1 MASATTEIPM
11 RVLVIISASV
21 LALAAGPSLA
31 QQPQDHSAHH
41 PPSADTQP
49 PPAKA
54 APASPAKPSDQTAM
68 QEHCKAMMEQK
79 GGGHADR
86 AHGAPDAKAG
96 SADHAAMC
104 AEMMKK
110 PEVEQKK

>member
-1 MASATTEIPM
+1 M

-21 LALAAGPSLA
+21 LALAAAGPSLA

-41 PPSADTQP
+41 PPSADTKL

-68 QEHCKAMMEQK
+68 QDHCKAMMQEK
-79 GGGHADR
+79 AGDHADR

-96 SADHAAMC
+96 ASDHAAMC